1 MPIKITVRPGLWLI
15 ILIVFLFSAGV
26 SSMIWVFL
34 RGQEPRR
41 AQSQLTQAAASL
53 QDRVQ
58 GELNTEVSALER
70 MAAKWQIRPEMS
82 RLEWEYD
89 TRQLLEQHPSLLSIA
104 WMEPAP
110 ARNTF
115 NITWSLPTVYEPAV
129 LKLHG
134 LIEDNRSDLITTV
147 LRDRRLCTSKPIV
160 FADRGKAFAI
170 YVPSVV
176 DGRVKGAI
184 LGVFHLQV
192 LLDSVFDRLLST
204 VYTVQLLDGYQ
215 QIYARGLPQ
224 NSTLDWVYAGTIE
237 VFSERWQLRMWPS
250 PDPQRS
256 NEKLADLLLLGGI
269 LVSILL
275 SLLTYYAAKRPKQ
288 KFVRQ
293 LQLARG
299 IRLRPEDRLAIV
311 ESVFAQLPNPLV
323 VVEAE
328 PVPGDGP
335 RLRYANQAF
344 CQLTGYA
351 ATELVGKSPRL
362 LFAAEIFATGKLTGP
377 LPLSIQCKSGAMLE
391 REVFPHPILDDTQQA
406 RYWVISLDAATS
418 PAAEAPLET
427 LLREAPLAAQVLDAQ
442 GRVLF
447 WNPHAEALTG
457 YAAAAVIGKPTPLGV
472 EHPQPGFWARTE
484 LNVRRQDGDP
494 LRLLVFTAPLNSS
507 GPERYLSF
515 AVDITK
521 DRLQNEQRDERLRA
535 LHALTE
541 QSSDILAILDRN
553 STIQYI
559 NSAVEAILGIQPS
572 ALTGAPV
579 QDLIAEIPPAASDP
593 SQLRLRHHDG
603 GFRRLESKLLPLAAT
618 PLLLLSARPDH
629 SSPSL
634 LKNLDEPVLTFD
646 RQQRLLSANDAALR
660 LFGVSLESAGR
671 SLAELLPDW
680 LQSPSREHI
689 TAAIDQS
696 GSWKGVISFFSPAG
710 RELVVEASLALTPDG
725 ARIVAL
731 YRDVSHRRLAVE
743 ALTLDDAERAL
754 NLIGSTEGLWDWNLL
769 TQEAYFS
776 PRWREMLGLRVDEI
790 EPTPQAWFA
799 RVHADDLPGV
809 RQSIDSYL
817 RGRQP
822 HLEVEY
828 RVRCSSGDY
837 RWMLARAVAVR
848 SEQGQPRRLVGLQI
862 DIHDQKQRDEVLL
875 FEAFHDSLTGLEN
888 RALFLDRLEGLLLG
902 GSPPAA
908 LAFLDMKSFS
918 SVNRELGA
926 RGGDR
931 ALAEMGR
938 RLRETVPPGSYVA
951 RHGSDEFL
959 VLLPAPAREQ
969 LGALKLLWQSRLS
982 APFTWQGKEV
992 SIHARVGFALSAE
1005 LKPGAS
1011 AESLLQAATRDLTG
1025 STDATPLKLP
1035 AFPASQFRVFYHP
1048 IIELSTGEISGF
1060 EALLRWQHPEQG
1072 LLVPGQF
1079 LPAAEA
1085 SGQILDM
1092 DRWMLSEATAWIQVL
1107 NLRLPHPEP
1116 LSLTVN
1122 LSSRHFLRA
1131 EDTAALAALLQS
1143 SRLAPSSLRVELND
1157 LPDPVPPDFLT
1168 NLRGLGVRCN
1178 LRGSS
1183 SESLPDAASFSTDR
1197 IKLPRALVRGLASG
1211 RNLDK
1216 VRAII
1221 GLARRQN
1228 LQVVAEGVE
1237 TLEQLAV
1244 LRELQCHLAQGFYFT
1259 QPSTASDSERLLA
1272 RSPRW

>member
-1 MPIKITVRPGLWLI
+1 M
-15 ILIVFLFSAGV
+15 VFVFSAGA
-26 SSMIWVFL
+26 SSVIWVFL
-34 RGQEPRR
+34 RGQESRR
-41 AQSQLTQAAASL
+41 TQTQLTQAAASL

-58 GELNTEVSALER
+58 AELKSEVSALER
-70 MAAKWQIRPEMS
+70 MAGKWQIRPEMS

-104 WMEPAP
+104 WMESAP
-110 ARNTF
+110 ARNTL

-147 LRDRRLCTSKPIV
+147 VEKRRLAISKPIIV
-160 FADRGKAFAI
+160 ADRGKSFAV

-176 DGRVKGAI
+176 DGRIKGAI

-204 VYTVQLLDGYQ
+204 DYSVQLFDGDQ
-215 QIYARGLPQ
+215 QIYTRGLAK
-224 NSTLDWVYAGTIE
+224 NSAFDWEYAGTLE
-237 VFSERWQLRMWPS
+237 VFSERWRLQMWPS

-256 NEKLADLLLLGGI
+256 NEKLADMLLLGGI
-269 LVSILL
+269 LVSLAL
-275 SLLTYYAAKRPKQ
+275 SVLIYYVAKHPKR
-288 KFVRQ
+288 KFIRQ
-293 LQLARG
+293 VSLAPEV
-299 IRLRPEDRLAIV
+299 RLRPEDRLAIL

-328 PVPGDGP
+328 PAPGAGP
-335 RLRYANQAF
+335 LLRYANQAF
-344 CQLTGYA
+344 CQLTGYGR
-351 ATELVGKSPRL
+351 TEITGKSPRV
-362 LFAAEIFATGKLTGP
+362 LFSAEAFAQAKLSGP
-377 LPLSIQCKSGAMLE
+377 FRLSIQCKSGTILE

-406 RYWVISLDAATS
+406 RYWVISLGGATG

-442 GRVLF
+442 GQVLF
-447 WNPHAEALTG
+447 WNAHAEALTG

-484 LNVRRQDGDP
+484 LNVRRQNGDP

-507 GPERYLSF
+507 GRERYLSF

-521 DRLQNEQRDERLRA
+521 DRLQNEQRDARLRA
-535 LHALTE
+535 FHALTE
-541 QSSDILAILDRN
+541 QASDILAILDRS

-559 NSAVEAILGIQPS
+559 NPAVEAILGIQPT
-572 ALTGAPV
+572 ALTGSPV

-603 GFRRLESKLLPLAAT
+603 GFRRLESKLLPLEGT
-618 PLLLLSARPDH
+618 RLLLLSARPDH
-629 SSPSL
+629 SFPSL
-634 LKNLDEPVLTFD
+634 LRKLDEPILTFD
-646 RQQRLLSANDAALR
+646 REQRLLSANEAALR

-671 SLAELLPDW
+671 SLAELLPNW

-696 GSWKGVISFFSPAG
+696 GSWKGEISFFSPSG
-710 RELVVEASLALTPDG
+710 RELVVEASLALTTDG

-731 YRDVSHRRLAVE
+731 YRDISSRRLAVE
-743 ALTLDDAERAL
+743 ALTLDDAERTL

-769 TQEAYFS
+769 TDEVYFS
-776 PRWREMLGLRVDEI
+776 PRWREMLGLRGDEI
-790 EPTPQAWFA
+790 EPTPKAWFT
-799 RVHADDLPGV
+799 RIHADDLPGV
-809 RQSIDSYL
+809 RHSIDSYL
-817 RGRQP
+817 RGHQP

-828 RVRCSSGDY
+828 RARFSSGDY

-862 DIHDQKQRDEVLL
+862 DIHDQKQREEILL

-888 RALFLDRLEGLLLG
+888 RTLFLDRLEGLLLG
-902 GSPPAA
+902 GSPPVA
-908 LAFLDMKSFS
+908 LAFLDMESFS
-918 SVNRELGA
+918 SVNRDLGA

-938 RLRETVPPGSYVA
+938 RLRETVAPGSYVA

-969 LGALKLLWQSRLS
+969 LSALKLLWQSRLS
-982 APFTWQGKEV
+982 APFAWQGKEV

-1005 LKPGAS
+1005 LEPGAS
-1011 AESLLQAATRDLTG
+1011 AEALLQAATRDLTG
-1025 STDATPLKLP
+1025 STGATPLKLP

-1092 DRWMLSEATAWIQVL
+1092 DRWMLSEAVAWIQVL
-1107 NLRLPHPEP
+1107 NVRLPHPEP

-1122 LSSRHFLRA
+1122 LSSRHFLHA

-1157 LPDPVPPDFLT
+1157 LPDPVPPGFLT

-1183 SESLPDAASFSTDR
+1183 SESLPDATSFSTDR
-1197 IKLPRALVRGLASG
+1197 IKLPRALVRGLSSG

-1221 GLARRQN
+1221 GMARRQN